1 MKPTIHF
8 YLIALFLI
16 AISIILVIIFDCGIP
31 CKLPQVQI
39 DQINNVLLSLSTS
52 AICSILFYYVLVY
65 YPEKQRA
72 KIIQSTI
79 DYNLQNIVNQMNWL
93 FAFIA
98 RENGF
103 LNDVQYNDMYSD
115 IPTDKLQNLT
125 ISSDNNPVYR
135 SFEQYFLFGNTVKEA
150 PHWATIHKVDFYE
163 HYHIIQQNVST
174 ILSLPFTSLLDTNL
188 IKILNDLRTNYFLD
202 SIKNANIPN
211 QGNEQQEFFRVVD
224 YYKIYLDLIKLVKP
238 TIVYKLV

>member
-1 MKPTIHF
+1 
-8 YLIALFLI
+8 
-16 AISIILVIIFDCGIP
+16 
-31 CKLPQVQI
+31 
-39 DQINNVLLSLSTS
+39 
-52 AICSILFYYVLVY
+52 
-65 YPEKQRA
+65 
-72 KIIQSTI
+72 
-79 DYNLQNIVNQMNWL
+79 MNWL